1 MKSAVRLLHVF
12 SFFLFLTFFLG
23 GWGFT
28 LLMILLIFI
37 QGTIYL
43 LHFLF
48 FVFFCVLVFSPLLI
62 SRACFFARADEH
74 GRTVA
79 D

>member
-12 SFFLFLTFFLG
+12 SIFLFLTFFFG

-48 FVFFCVLVFSPLLI
+48 FVFFCVLVFSLLI